1 MGPKIYTFDRCW
13 QLASLPKDFKFSP
26 QSTVNIINLYY
37 YFALFFVKGIMSLS
51 QFVFPQSPV
60 RLGIPWIVKSFVSS
74 GICLVLSVQFP
85 FRCIVFFLIIFLP
98 LCCQFP
104 VDFMKSNLLTCW
116 HLNFISC
123 FGRTPIPRLCKYI
136 YVFSSR
142 ILIFNLD
149 LYLEFIFLF
158 SSIRLSMV
166 LSFIEV
172 TFINACFSKEM
183 MLMLLFYFQFY
194 VIWS

>member
-1 MGPKIYTFDRCW
+1 MIAADNLLAYQKILSFHLSQQW
-13 QLASLPKDFKFSP
+13 ILSIFIIILPF
-26 QSTVNIINLYY
+26 
-37 YFALFFVKGIMSLS
+37 FFVKGIMSLS

-60 RLGIPWIVKSFVSS
+60 RLGISWIVKSFVSS

-136 YVFSSR
+136 YVF
-142 ILIFNLD
+142 LPV
-149 LYLEFIFLF
+149 FLF
-158 SSIRLSMV
+158 LI
-166 LSFIEV
+166 
-172 TFINACFSKEM
+172 
-183 MLMLLFYFQFY
+183 
-194 VIWS
+194 